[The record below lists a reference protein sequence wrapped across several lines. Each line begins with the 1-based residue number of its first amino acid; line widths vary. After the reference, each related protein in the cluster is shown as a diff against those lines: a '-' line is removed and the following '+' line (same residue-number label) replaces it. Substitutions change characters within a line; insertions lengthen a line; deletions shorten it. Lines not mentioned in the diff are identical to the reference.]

1 MSKLFLILLLFLIQ
15 SLAAQNEKLI
25 TGRVL
30 IKDATPQGIHV
41 INLVNEKEAITNEKG
56 EFAILAKPGDLVVF
70 SATHVDYARKII
82 EPEDYNAGFLKVEMT
97 SKIIQLDEVK
107 IRQSGIDAVSLG
119 ILSKPVKKYTP
130 AERRLKTATALN
142 PTASVGTMMGGA
154 IGLDPLLNWISGR
167 TKLLKDE
174 LKVEKREIL
183 LYQVSG
189 LYNKEYYINTLHI
202 NESQIK
208 GFQYYIIED
217 EKFVEALQSKNK
229 FLISF
234 RINNLA
240 LEYNELIK
248 NEKK

>member
-1 MSKLFLILLLFLIQ
+1 MNKLFFMIAFFLIQ

-56 EFAILAKPGDLVVF
+56 EFSILAKPEDLLVF
-70 SATHVDYARKII
+70 SAIHVDYARKII
-82 EPEDYNAGFLKVEMT
+82 ETEDYNAGFLKIEMT
-97 SKIIQLDEVK
+97 SKIIQLDEVE

-119 ILSKPVKKYTP
+119 ILSKPAKKYTP

-142 PTASVGTMMGGA
+142 PTASVGTMMGA
-154 IGLDPLLNWISGR
+154 SMSLDPVLNWISGR
-167 TKLLKDE
+167 TKMLKGE
-174 LKVEKREIL
+174 LKVEKKEIL
-183 LYQVSG
+183 LYQLSG

-202 NESQIK
+202 DESHIK
-208 GFQYYIIED
+208 GFQYYSIED
-217 EKFVEALQSKNK
+217 EKFIEALRSKNK

-234 RINNLA
+234 IINNLA
-240 LEYNELIK
+240 LKYNELMK